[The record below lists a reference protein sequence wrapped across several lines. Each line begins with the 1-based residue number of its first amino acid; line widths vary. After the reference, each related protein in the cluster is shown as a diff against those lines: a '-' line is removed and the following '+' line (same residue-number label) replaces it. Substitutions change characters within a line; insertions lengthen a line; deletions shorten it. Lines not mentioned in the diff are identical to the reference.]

1 MFKILKTEG
10 KARRG
15 EFSCAHGGTV
25 QTPVFMNVGTQAA
38 IKGGVSAL
46 DLKNVGCQIELSNTY
61 HLHLRPG
68 DKVVRQM
75 GGLHKFMN
83 WDGPILTDSG
93 GFQVFSL
100 ASLRKIKEEGVTF
113 ASHIDG
119 HRIFMG
125 PEESMQIQS
134 NLGSDIAMAFDECVE
149 NPARYEYAKASVER
163 TLRWLQRCKVE
174 HDRLNSL
181 PDTVNPH
188 QMLFGINQGATF
200 ADLRA
205 WHMQEIAKIDCD
217 GYAIGGLAV
226 GEPAEIMYEM
236 IDVVEPFAPKEK
248 PRYLMGVGTPSNI
261 IEAVARGVDFFDCVM
276 PSRNGRHG
284 KLFTWEGTVNIM
296 NEKYITDDRPISES
310 CNCPVCR
317 SHSRAY
323 LRHLFKADEV
333 LALRLAGESWFSAVC
348 HSFTTMATGGFSIY
362 DTSLAGAS
370 KAVMWIITV
379 FSFLAGVNFSL
390 MFLSVRGRVKEAL
403 RSEELWIYVGVV
415 TATTLLLCV
424 NLWAQAGVG
433 FHDSITDAAFQ
444 TVTIITTT
452 GFATVDFALWPTFC
466 RMALVMLMF
475 TGGCAG
481 STSGGIKISRV
492 AILCKSL
499 KRELKR
505 LAHPHHVSV
514 LKVDGQAVEE
524 RVVSSAGA
532 FIAAYLLVLLAGAL
546 VVSWD
551 NYGFQESFAA
561 SLTCIS
567 NVGPGLGILGPME
580 NFSILSPLS
589 KLVLS
594 LEMLMGRLELMP
606 LLALFLG
613 STWRD

>member
-1 MFKILKTEG
+1 MNIRLITRTVGYILWVEAGFMLLPLLVSLGYGDGCWEAFLSSALLCGILGSLGYLVPVNRMRMQGRDAYAAVALAWVALTLLGAFPYLLSDTIPSFVDALFETASGLTTTGATILDSVETMPPSILFWRSETQWMGGMGVLVLFLALTPKLGEGAVFLMRAESPGPIKTKLVPKVGGTAKILYL
-10 KARRG
+10 
-15 EFSCAHGGTV
+15 
-25 QTPVFMNVGTQAA
+25 
-38 IKGGVSAL
+38 I
-46 DLKNVGCQIELSNTY
+46 Y
-61 HLHLRPG
+61 
-68 DKVVRQM
+68 VV
-75 GGLHKFMN
+75 
-83 WDGPILTDSG
+83 LT
-93 GFQVFSL
+93 L
-100 ASLRKIKEEGVTF
+100 
-113 ASHIDG
+113 
-119 HRIFMG
+119 
-125 PEESMQIQS
+125 
-134 NLGSDIAMAFDECVE
+134 C
-149 NPARYEYAKASVER
+149 
-163 TLRWLQRCKVE
+163 
-174 HDRLNSL
+174 
-181 PDTVNPH
+181 
-188 QMLFGINQGATF
+188 
-200 ADLRA
+200 
-205 WHMQEIAKIDCD
+205 
-217 GYAIGGLAV
+217 
-226 GEPAEIMYEM
+226 
-236 IDVVEPFAPKEK
+236 
-248 PRYLMGVGTPSNI
+248 
-261 IEAVARGVDFFDCVM
+261 
-276 PSRNGRHG
+276 
-284 KLFTWEGTVNIM
+284 
-296 NEKYITDDRPISES
+296 
-310 CNCPVCR
+310 
-317 SHSRAY
+317 
-323 LRHLFKADEV
+323 EV

-362 DTSLAGAS
+362 DTSLTGAS
-370 KAVMWIITV
+370 KAVMWTVTV

-390 MFLSVRGRVKEAL
+390 MFLSVRGKVKEAL

-481 STSGGIKISRV
+481 STSGGIKISRI

-505 LAHPHHVSV
+505 LAHPNHVSV
-514 LKVDGQAVEE
+514 IKMDGQAVEE
-524 RVVSSAGA
+524 RVVSAASS
-532 FIAAYLLVLLAGAL
+532 FFCAYLLVLLAGAL

>member
-1 MFKILKTEG
+1 MNFRLLSHTMGYILWVEAGFLLLPALTACIYAETCWQQFLLTALLCAAAGTVLHLIPVKKAQMHSRDGFVAVALSWVLLSLFGALPYVFTGVLDSYIDALFETVSGLTTTGSSTFTAVSHLPRSVLLWRSLTQWMGGMGVLVLFLALTPRMGEGAVFLMRAESPGPIKSKLVPKVGGTAKILYL
-10 KARRG
+10 
-15 EFSCAHGGTV
+15 
-25 QTPVFMNVGTQAA
+25 
-38 IKGGVSAL
+38 I
-46 DLKNVGCQIELSNTY
+46 Y
-61 HLHLRPG
+61 
-68 DKVVRQM
+68 VV
-75 GGLHKFMN
+75 
-83 WDGPILTDSG
+83 LT
-93 GFQVFSL
+93 L
-100 ASLRKIKEEGVTF
+100 
-113 ASHIDG
+113 
-119 HRIFMG
+119 
-125 PEESMQIQS
+125 
-134 NLGSDIAMAFDECVE
+134 C
-149 NPARYEYAKASVER
+149 
-163 TLRWLQRCKVE
+163 
-174 HDRLNSL
+174 
-181 PDTVNPH
+181 
-188 QMLFGINQGATF
+188 
-200 ADLRA
+200 
-205 WHMQEIAKIDCD
+205 
-217 GYAIGGLAV
+217 
-226 GEPAEIMYEM
+226 
-236 IDVVEPFAPKEK
+236 
-248 PRYLMGVGTPSNI
+248 
-261 IEAVARGVDFFDCVM
+261 
-276 PSRNGRHG
+276 
-284 KLFTWEGTVNIM
+284 
-296 NEKYITDDRPISES
+296 
-310 CNCPVCR
+310 
-317 SHSRAY
+317 
-323 LRHLFKADEV
+323 EV

-362 DTSLAGAS
+362 DTSLTGAS

-390 MFLSVRGRVKEAL
+390 MFLSVRGKVKEAL

-475 TGGCAG
+475 IGGCAG
-481 STSGGIKISRV
+481 STAGGIKISRI

-505 LAHPHHVSV
+505 LAHPNHVSV
-514 LKVDGQAVEE
+514 IKMDGQAVEE